1 MSEAIEKTIYESPL
15 AAIHREAGAE
25 MVERDESIVP
35 FSYGDAAREYEAVR
49 GVEAGIIDLSPE
61 RATLEV
67 SGAEAERFLN
77 GMVTND
83 VAKLSV
89 GAWMLAAFPNV
100 QGRLIGFARFLR
112 LAPDSFLLDT
122 DRATH
127 ARVLSAL
134 ERFTLAGDFHV
145 RDTSGEQ
152 ICLSLQGA
160 RSAELMSAAF
170 GAEFVAD
177 VERGRTGTAAW
188 EDSPVIVIRDTH
200 TGEDGFDLFMGASGA
215 PDMWKWFVDSGARP
229 VGYDALEILRIEAG
243 LLRYG
248 ADMSDA
254 NVVLETGLDEAVSF
268 TKGCYLGQEIIAR
281 IHFRGH
287 VARRLAGLRFERE
300 TSSITRGATLKST
313 DGKDAGHITSVARS
327 PRLNESIA
335 LASVR
340 YAYLAPG
347 TELRASDGDGGEA
360 AARVVEL
367 PFVRGSWFEASEA

>member
-1 MSEAIEKTIYESPL
+1 MSETIEKTIYESPL
-15 AAIHREAGAE
+15 IALHRKAGAE

-49 GVEAGIIDLSPE
+49 GGGAGIIDLSPE

-67 SGAEAERFLN
+67 SGTEAERFLN

-83 VAKLSV
+83 VAKLSA

-112 LAPDSFLLDT
+112 RAPDSFLLDT

-127 ARVLSAL
+127 ARLLAAL
-134 ERFTLAGDFHV
+134 ERFTLAGDFFV
-145 RDTSGEQ
+145 RDRDAETILIS
-152 ICLSLQGA
+152 IQGA
-160 RSAELMSAAF
+160 RAPALIGSLF
-170 GAEFVAD
+170 GAEAASV
-177 VERGRTGTAAW
+177 GRNRIASAGGQDGQIT
-188 EDSPVIVIRDTH
+188 IVRDTH
-200 TGEDGFDLFMGASGA
+200 TGEDGFDLFVETDHAPALWKAFVEAGAHA
-215 PDMWKWFVDSGARP
+215 
-229 VGYDALEILRIEAG
+229 VGDDALEILRIEAG
-243 LLRYG
+243 LPRYG

-300 TSSITRGATLKST
+300 TPGIARGATLKST

-347 TELRASDGDGGEA
+347 TKLRVSDGDGGEV
-360 AARVVEL
+360 AARVVEF
-367 PFVRGSWFEASEA
+367 PFVRGSWFEASEV